1 MFRLI
6 FFICLSL
13 CCATVRGA
21 DWNVYSVNG
30 RDYLSMD
37 NIAEFYGL
45 SKVQRTE
52 REIFATSGVR
62 SLRAS
67 SGSAEFYINNLKFIL
82 SYPTVTH
89 DGKICISR
97 MDLVKLVEPVM
108 RPNAIKNA
116 PIIDTIVLDAGHGGH
131 DAGALSLWGP
141 EKAFAL
147 DTVRRAKAL
156 LQAAGYKVVLTRD
169 GDYFVPLDDRVRIAN
184 QYPHA
189 IFIAV
194 HFNSGGWGTGV
205 ETYSLA
211 PRGVPS
217 MMADG
222 PSVSDLVQCTGNARD
237 AENIAL
243 ATASHAALVVKT
255 RMYDRGLKR
264 ARFVVIR
271 DIAIPGVL
279 LECGFQSNPYDGK
292 MIATPLYRQTLAQ
305 AILAAVTNYK
315 RAVGSPA
322 AIAPRGTPKPQPEPE
337 PEPEATP
344 DPAETPAVVTPTDAA
359 PPKPPADAPATD
371 ASPTPPTPPVDAPPK
386 TPDAPAKKATPPTS
400 KKKKPPEP
408 TPEPAKKK
416 PSKSSKTSKPD
427 PSDPPKKK

>member
-1 MFRLI
+1 V
-6 FFICLSL
+6 
-13 CCATVRGA
+13 AAHGA
-21 DWNVYSVNG
+21 DWSVYTIGG
-30 RDYLSMD
+30 RDYLSME

-45 SKVQRTE
+45 KDIRASE
-52 REIFATSGVR
+52 REVVASSAQR

-67 SGSAEFYINNLKFIL
+67 VNSAEFYINNLKFIL
-82 SYPTVTH
+82 SYPTIQH
-89 DGKICISR
+89 DGKICVSR
-97 MDLVKLVEPVM
+97 MDLVKLIEPVM
-108 RPNAIKNA
+108 RPSRIKNA
-116 PIIDTIVLDAGHGGH
+116 PAIDTIVLDAGHGGH
-131 DAGALSLWGP
+131 DNGAMSLWGS
-141 EKAFAL
+141 EKAYAL
-147 DTVRRAKAL
+147 DVVRRAKAL

-169 GDYFVPLDDRVRIAN
+169 GDYFVPLDERVRIAN
-184 QYPHA
+184 QYKRA

-222 PSVSDLVQCTGNARD
+222 PRVSDLVECTGNARD
-237 AENIAL
+237 AENMAL

-305 AILAAVTNYK
+305 AILAAVGQYK
-315 RAVGSPA
+315 LAVGAQSAMGSSGEPRP
-322 AIAPRGTPKPQPEPE
+322 APRP
-337 PEPEATP
+337 
-344 DPAETPAVVTPTDAA
+344 A
-359 PPKPPADAPATD
+359 PPQEPSAEPKVET
-371 ASPTPPTPPVDAPPK
+371 TPP
-386 TPDAPAKKATPPTS
+386 
-400 KKKKPPEP
+400 
-408 TPEPAKKK
+408 PAKKK
-416 PSKSSKTSKPD
+416 PSKPA
-427 PSDPPKKK
+427 PIDPPKKK